1 MRRHRARLAGL
12 AGRSFALLALA
23 LTQAAHAG
31 DAPVEEDYTLH
42 CSACHG
48 ADGRGTPGVTPSLR
62 GIGRLLDAPGG
73 RAYLG
78 RVPGVAQAPLSDA
91 RLARLLN
98 WVLDR
103 YGDAPPNP
111 PYAADEIRALRSEP
125 LRDTRAAR
133 AALVTPDAAPPR

>member
-1 MRRHRARLAGL
+1 MRRVAAVIGLSVALVPAAAG
-12 AGRSFALLALA
+12 ASG
-23 LTQAAHAG
+23 
-31 DAPVEEDYTLH
+31 APVEEDYTLH

-48 ADGRGTPGVTPSLR
+48 ADGRGTPGVTPTL
-62 GIGRLLDAPGG
+62 IGVGALLDAPGG

-98 WVLDR
+98 WVLAR
-103 YGDAPPNP
+103 YSGAPPDP
-111 PYAADEIRALRSEP
+111 PYTPAEMRALRRRP

-133 AALVTPDAAPPR
+133 AGLAPAGE